1 MANILET
8 IAATKR
14 CEVAALKRV
23 IPIDDL
29 RRRSYMDLR
38 QINSM
43 KKSISKSNIAVIA
56 EHKRR
61 SPSKGEINPMSQV
74 AEVTDAYNRNGAA
87 AMSVLTDTPYFG
99 GSLEDLAI
107 ARSVAPHLPILRK
120 DFIVD
125 EYQLLQARIYGADAV
140 LIIAS
145 MLDKKSIASLNDKA
159 HMLGLETLVE
169 LHSEEE
175 LSKLPTD
182 ADMVG
187 INNRNLTSFHTD
199 ISNCYRF
206 VDKLPYNHI
215 KVAESGIKSHE
226 DIVRLKRA
234 GFDAFLIGEAFMSTE
249 DPGLSLS
256 HFISAA
262 ETFGGKI

>member
-14 CEVAALKRV
+14 KEVEALKLFV
-23 IPIDDL
+23 PIEDL
-29 RRRSYMDLR
+29 RRRAYKVLR
-38 QINSM
+38 QTNSM
-43 KKSISKSNIAVIA
+43 KKSISNRNIAIIA

-61 SPSKGEINPMSQV
+61 SPSKGEINPMSEIWKV
-74 AEVTDAYNRNGAA
+74 AESYECNGAS

-107 ARSVAPHLPILRK
+107 ARSVVPLLPILRK
-120 DFIVD
+120 EFIVD

-140 LIIAS
+140 LLIAS
-145 MLDKKSIASLNDKA
+145 MLDKKTIASLNDKA
-159 HMLGLETLVE
+159 HMLGLETLIE

-187 INNRNLTSFHTD
+187 INNRDLTSFHTD
-199 ISNCYRF
+199 ISNCTRL
-206 VDKLPYNHI
+206 VNKLPDDLI
-215 KVAESGIKSHE
+215 KVAESGMKSHE
-226 DIVRLKRA
+226 DIVRLKRV
-234 GFDAFLIGEAFMSTE
+234 GFDAFLIGEAFMSTA
-249 DPGLSLS
+249 DPGLSLR
-256 HFISAA
+256 HFIHAA
-262 ETFGGKI
+262 ETFEY